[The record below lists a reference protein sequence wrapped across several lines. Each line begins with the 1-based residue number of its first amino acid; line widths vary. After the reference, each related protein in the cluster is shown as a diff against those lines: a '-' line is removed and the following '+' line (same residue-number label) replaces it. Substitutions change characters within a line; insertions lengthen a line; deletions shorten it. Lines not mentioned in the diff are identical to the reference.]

1 MVSIAVMLPTVGA
14 TAAPTASPLLP
25 TSTLSGPARGEMR
38 AARHLSI
45 AGVSRSVSPLVAAF
59 TIYLAAKVQGAA
71 PGEVMLI
78 LVCTLPQAVM
88 YFAVLLI
95 VACPS
100 DTGLHL
106 GLASTARFY
115 SAVSITSC
123 VMAGWFRMQL
133 PQAKLALLVDYEKR
147 TTHMTPFVM
156 IVLLPFFAAFD
167 YRVTEPLTVTA
178 RTAARAVLSVALPMA
193 FMGTLWARTG
203 DSFFLHRFASAWL
216 AMLAGFCAMSL
227 AALAARSR
235 RGDGS
240 PLQDQLDLALQV
252 AKTRSRNITFFVLLA
267 AAHALPLVCIAASLG
282 LTHQAMA
289 LICIGAAALVDATV
303 QRGPWAAP
311 GARPWLGPKERR
323 NM

>member
-1 MVSIAVMLPTVGA
+1 
-14 TAAPTASPLLP
+14 
-25 TSTLSGPARGEMR
+25 
-38 AARHLSI
+38 
-45 AGVSRSVSPLVAAF
+45 
-59 TIYLAAKVQGAA
+59 
-71 PGEVMLI
+71 MLI

-123 VMAGWFRMQL
+123 VTAGWFRMQL
-133 PQAKLALLVDYEKR
+133 PQAELALLVDYEKR

-167 YRVTEPLTVTA
+167 YRVTQPLTVTA
-178 RTAARAVLSVALPMA
+178 RTAARAVLSVALPTA

-252 AKTRSRNITFFVLLA
+252 AKTRSRNITVFVLLV
-267 AAHALPLVCIAASLG
+267 AAHALPLVSIAASLG
-282 LTHQAMA
+282 FTHQAMA